1 LAKGTVS
8 MKNAT
13 ALLTALLC
21 VCLNSYAAPETGVPE
36 KTAKSML
43 ITSILKSTKSEK
55 TLVINDE

>member
-1 LAKGTVS
+1 